1 VLVKGDV
8 WESGEEEHPI
18 FKYQSAVDILR
29 EIFSRYSDEEKQSS
43 YVQVHKGKAKMIA
56 VYSPIHRVGKSTFA
70 MALARAYAAEKKT
83 LYLNLEEYAGEVL
96 EDGGGLGEILY
107 YMRQGDKNLRMRIDA
122 LAHEKE
128 GYYYLLPIELSEDLK
143 DICVAEWLA
152 LFRELL
158 ATSGY
163 ERVILDIGDS
173 VQGLFDIL
181 ELCDCVYM
189 PVLRDEISERKL
201 RRFEQNLNRMQ
212 LENLPKQ
219 ICRFIMPENIE
230 EYAKMRK
237 REDT

>member
-1 VLVKGDV
+1 V
-8 WESGEEEHPI
+8 
-18 FKYQSAVDILR
+18 
-29 EIFSRYSDEEKQSS
+29 
-43 YVQVHKGKAKMIA
+43 
-56 VYSPIHRVGKSTFA
+56 
-70 MALARAYAAEKKT
+70 
-83 LYLNLEEYAGEVL
+83 
-96 EDGGGLGEILY
+96 
-107 YMRQGDKNLRMRIDA
+107 
-122 LAHEKE
+122 
-128 GYYYLLPIELSEDLK
+128 
-143 DICVAEWLA
+143 A

-158 ATSGY
+158 ATSVY